1 VVKPTLYQKINLGV
15 IILIG
20 IVLGYSYFFY
30 PTEHPINCIIKS
42 YTGKECSSCGISRAF
57 SYFTHC
63 RIAEGVKF
71 NAYALHVFLFF
82 IGQVI
87 WRLMLLLI
95 KKLTNYSLIIYV
107 DLILTIGTF
116 LPSFGPMLWAQLSIY

>member
-1 VVKPTLYQKINLGV
+1 MAEPTLYQKINLGV

-20 IVLGYSYFFY
+20 IVLTYSYFFY

-57 SYFTHC
+57 SYFTHGQ
-63 RIAEGVKF
+63 ISEGKGY
-71 NAYALHVFLFF
+71 NAYAWFVFLFF
-82 IGQVI
+82 ITQLI

-95 KKLTNYSLIIYV
+95 NKLATHISIKFV
-107 DLILTIGTF
+107 DVLLTALTF
-116 LPSFGPMLWAQLSIY
+116 LISFGPMLLKQLLG